1 MSLARS
7 TLGFSAMTLVSR
19 VLGFVR
25 DVVLARAF
33 GAGPMMDAFIVA
45 FKIPNFLRRLFA
57 EGSFSLA
64 FVPVLNEYRERGDA
78 AALKSLI
85 DATAGSLMAVL
96 LLVTGLGML
105 AAPWVV
111 ALFAPG
117 FVGQPEQQALASDM
131 LRITFPYLLLVA
143 LTALAAGVLNTLGRF
158 ALPALTPALL
168 NVAMIAGA
176 LLFAAYF
183 EPPIKVLAWAVLIA
197 GALQLLALLPSLARH
212 GVLPRPWPNFK
223 HPGVRRI
230 LTLMGPTLF
239 GSSVAQI
246 NLLIDTLIASLL
258 LAGSI
263 SWLYY
268 ADRLM
273 EFPLGLFG
281 VALSTV
287 IMPTL
292 SRLHARDDQLSFK
305 ATLDWALLAAMV
317 VGVPAAVGLA
327 SLAPAVVIGLF
338 QYGQFGVTDA
348 AMTARALA
356 VYCLGLPAFM
366 LIKILSPG
374 FFSRQDVKTPV
385 KIAVV
390 ALVVNMA
397 LNVVLVVAFV
407 AWLAG
412 GDFSAGLLPT
422 LAAYPGAHVA
432 LALAS
437 SLTAWLNAGL
447 LWWKLAEV
455 GLAPR
460 LPVRQGI
467 RVMLAALFMAVSVWL
482 VVPASD
488 VLLAASVWQRLGHL
502 FTAIALGLVVY
513 AAVLALLGLR
523 PADLARPQAVSV
535 PHK

>member
-7 TLGFSAMTLVSR
+7 TLWFSAMTLISR

-64 FVPVLNEYRERGDA
+64 FVPVLNEYRERGDEQ
-78 AALKSLI
+78 ALKALI
-85 DATAGSLMAVL
+85 DATAGSLIAVL

-117 FVGQPEQQALASDM
+117 FVGQAEQQLLAAEM

-143 LTALAAGVLNTLGRF
+143 LTALATGILNTLGRF

-168 NVAMIAGA
+168 NLSLIAGA

-183 EPPIKVLAWAVLIA
+183 AQPIKALAWAVTVA
-197 GALQLLALLPSLARH
+197 GLLQLLVLLPSLARH
-212 GVLPRPWPNFK
+212 GVLPKPWPNFR

-230 LTLMGPTLF
+230 LKLMGPTLF

-246 NLLIDTLIASLL
+246 NLLLDTLIASLL

-268 ADRLM
+268 SDRLM
-273 EFPLGLFG
+273 EFPLGLFA

-287 IMPTL
+287 ILPTL
-292 SRLHARDDQLSFK
+292 SRLHARQDSAGFRN
-305 ATLDWALLAAMV
+305 TLNWALLVAV
-317 VGVPAAVGLA
+317 VIGVPAAVGLGSVA
-327 SLAPAVVIGLF
+327 HALVIALF
-338 QYGQFGVTDA
+338 QYGQFTASDA
-348 AMTARALA
+348 EMTARALA

-374 FFSRQDVKTPV
+374 FFARQDVRTPV
-385 KIAVV
+385 KIAVT
-390 ALVVNMA
+390 ALVVNMLLNIVFVLA
-397 LNVVLVVAFV
+397 LV

-422 LAAYPGAHVA
+422 LALHPGAHVA

-437 SLTAWLNAGL
+437 SVTAWLNAGL
-447 LWWKLAEV
+447 LWRALHKLD
-455 GLAPR
+455 LAPR
-460 LPVRQGI
+460 LPWQHAVRVLVAALLMALAVAMVVPKAEI
-467 RVMLAALFMAVSVWL
+467 VLAATVWGRL
-482 VVPASD
+482 LTV
-488 VLLAASVWQRLGHL
+488 LAAVGLGMM
-502 FTAIALGLVVY
+502 VY
-513 AAVLALLGLR
+513 ASSLWLFGVR
-523 PADLARPQAVSV
+523 PAHLAKPLAV
-535 PHK
+535 K